1 MKIIVS
7 LALLIIIAAP
17 AAALGEAGLPA
28 AGRPAA
34 DNASPALTLNDAINT
49 ALKNNRPLL
58 SEGEKLKAS
67 EAGVGEARS
76 AFLPKAN
83 VSETFVRSDNPVTV
97 FGSKL
102 NQRSFQASDFAI
114 DKLNSPSP
122 INDFNFRVQV
132 IQPLWNGG
140 KEYLGYKRAELAL
153 KSAEMK
159 HERARMETVYETVQV
174 YWGVALAGEYI
185 KTAELAKK
193 STEKHLKLAQ
203 DLYKQGMLIGSE
215 VLLAK
220 VHLADVEEMLIK
232 AKNREATAKA
242 ALNRILGRPQ
252 DTPVEIADKLGYS
265 AFPGSLHDLQAEAL
279 KDRPDLKG
287 MHLDVRNMGEG
298 VSLAKTDYL
307 PNLNLMGQYDR
318 DSRDA
323 FGRGG
328 DSYTLMGRLTWNVFD
343 GFLTTNKVREARA
356 QRNAASYMYDE
367 MREGAL
373 FEVRKSYNDLQ
384 EAKQRMDVESAAV
397 KEGEESLRIIT
408 KRFGAGMAK
417 SLDVIDADTAL
428 TRARTNEAQALYDY
442 NVATAALKLA
452 TGKRY

>member
-1 MKIIVS
+1 MKTITLILFIIMVS
-7 LALLIIIAAP
+7 AP
-17 AAALGEAGLPA
+17 AAALAEGP
-28 AGRPAA
+28 
-34 DNASPALTLNDAINT
+34 SPLTLDEAVNT
-49 ALKNNRPLL
+49 ALAHNRPLL

-67 EAGVGEARS
+67 EAGVDEAAS

-114 DKLNSPSP
+114 DKLNSPGP

-132 IQPLWNGG
+132 IQPLFNGG
-140 KEYLGYKRAELAL
+140 KELLGYRRAELAL
-153 KSAEMK
+153 KSAKMA
-159 HERARMETVYETVQV
+159 HERARMETAYETVQA

-193 STEKHLKLAQ
+193 STEKHVKLAQ
-203 DLYKQGMLIGSE
+203 DLYGQGMLLRSE

-232 AKNREATAKA
+232 AENREALAKA
-242 ALNRILGRPQ
+242 ALNMILGRPQ
-252 DTPVEIADKLGYS
+252 DTPVAIADRLEYS
-265 AFPGSLHDLQAEAL
+265 PFPGSLESLQAEAL

-287 MHLDVRNMGEG
+287 MKFNVENMGDG
-298 VSLAKTDYL
+298 VKLAQTDYL
-307 PNLNLMGQYDR
+307 PNVNLIGQYDR
-318 DSRDA
+318 DSEDA
-323 FGRGG
+323 FGHGG
-328 DSYTLMGRLTWNVFD
+328 DSYTIMGRLTWNVFD

-356 QRNAASYMYDE
+356 DRNAASYMYDQ
-367 MREGAL
+367 MKEGAL
-373 FEVRKSYNDLQ
+373 FEVRKAYNDLL
-384 EAKQRMDVESAAV
+384 EAKKRMDVESAAV
-397 KEGEESLRIIT
+397 SEGRESLRIIT

-428 TRARTNEAQALYDY
+428 TRARTNYASALYDY
-442 NVATAALKLA
+442 NVSGAALRLA
-452 TGKRY
+452 IGEKY